1 MMSHRT
7 LAALIAI
14 WAAITW
20 GGRIGLLAGDE
31 TLAAKARIAIS
42 LLAAVVAVVG
52 LLMRGPVRKPAIG
65 FYVVVTLAVW
75 LTSVVSV
82 VSDPASSTAFRA
94 VHVALAG
101 VSIAVAG
108 IAWRL
113 VFRPSEP
120 EPARRSEAPTPTG
133 R

>member
-31 TLAAKARIAIS
+31 TLVAKARIAIS
-42 LLAAVVAVVG
+42 LLAAAAAVFG
-52 LLMRGPVRKPAIG
+52 LLQRGSWRKPAIG
-65 FYVVVTLAVW
+65 LYVVVTLGVW
-75 LTSVVSV
+75 GSSVISV
-82 VSDPASSTAFRA
+82 MGDPASSIAFKA
-94 VHVALAG
+94 VHLGLAAVSVALAG
-101 VSIAVAG
+101 IVWNV
-108 IAWRL
+108 
-113 VFRPSEP
+113 VF
-120 EPARRSEAPTPTG
+120 RRSESESVRPSGAPTPTG